1 MLKKGLYPRR
11 PRLDGTHVSAE
22 GQREFDYVVVGA
34 GSAGCTLANRLT
46 EDRGAKVVVIEAGGW
61 DRGFWIRIPLGWGRI
76 MQRRLHD
83 WMYCAEAEAQ
93 LGGRSIECA
102 RGKVIGGSS
111 TINAMAY
118 VRGHRDDYDR
128 WAASGLTQ
136 WSYAHVLPYFRKQE
150 TWEGGADSYRG
161 GDGPLRTRMSRY
173 AEHDPIV
180 NAYIE
185 AGRAAGYPFTRDYN
199 GAQQEGFALMQSTIH
214 HGRRVSAADA
224 YLRPALGRD
233 NLAIETDAL
242 ATRIVFEGGRAAGVE
257 YLQRGRTCTVRATRE
272 VLLCGGT
279 INSPQLLMLSGIGDP
294 DELCAHG
301 IAVKAPL
308 KGVGKNLQDHLSV
321 GVEYRRSAAGP
332 FVKNMRLDRIALELG
347 RAYFL
352 GTGFATDLPSGFM
365 AFLRSGPRAALADI
379 QLLFRAVPPMGGPY
393 LPPFKPAFADGF
405 SCRAVL
411 LRPESR
417 GTVELASAD
426 AAAPARIRQNMLATE
441 GDWRTIR
448 AGVRLVQ
455 ELGRERALA
464 PFIAAELGPGAATR
478 SDAELDAY
486 IRKVAAT
493 AHHPLGT
500 CKMGID
506 ADPMAVVDSELRVRG
521 VKHLRVVDASVMP
534 DLVGGNINGPVIMV
548 AEKAADLIRGK
559 APLAAARV

>member
-1 MLKKGLYPRR
+1 M
-11 PRLDGTHVSAE
+11 SAQ
-22 GQREFDYVVVGA
+22 GQREFDYVIVGA

-46 EDRGAKVVVIEAGGW
+46 EDRGAKVLVIEAGGW

-76 MQRRLHD
+76 LEHRLYD
-83 WMYCAEAEAQ
+83 WMYHTEGEPQ
-93 LGGRSIECA
+93 LDGRSIECA

-111 TINAMAY
+111 TINVMAY

-150 TWEGGADSYRG
+150 TWEGGADPYRG

-185 AGRAAGYPFTRDYN
+185 AGRAAGYPFTQDYN
-199 GAQQEGFALMQSTIH
+199 GAHQEGFALLQSTIH
-214 HGRRVSAADA
+214 HGRRVSGADA
-224 YLRPALGRD
+224 YLRPALGRN
-233 NLAIETDAL
+233 NLAIQTDAL
-242 ATRIVFEGGRAAGVE
+242 ATRVLFEGDRAAGVE
-257 YLQRGRTCTVRATRE
+257 YLQRGRTCIARAARE

-294 DELCAHG
+294 DELRAHR
-301 IAVKAPL
+301 IAVTAPL

-321 GVEYRRSAAGP
+321 GVEYRRTGAGP

-352 GTGFATDLPSGFM
+352 GSGFATDLPSGFT
-365 AFLRSGPRAALADI
+365 AFLRSGPQAALPDI
-379 QLLFRAVPPMGGPY
+379 QLLFRAAPPGGGPY

-405 SCRAVL
+405 ACRAVL

-426 AAAPARIRQNMLATE
+426 PAAPARIRQNLLATE
-441 GDWRTIR
+441 RDWRTMR
-448 AGVRLVQ
+448 AGMRLVR
-455 ELGRERALA
+455 ELGRESPLA
-464 PFIAAELGPGAATR
+464 PFIAAELGPAAAAK
-478 SDAELDAY
+478 SDSELDAY

-506 ADPMAVVDSELRVRG
+506 ADPMAVVDPELRVRG
-521 VKHLRVVDASVMP
+521 VTNLRVVDASVMP
-534 DLVGGNINGPVIMV
+534 DLVGGNINGPVVMV